1 MINIYFIRHGQ
12 TQWNSEKKLQ
22 GRTDIPLNAAG
33 RAQIAAYQLNE
44 QLRAAKWYCSPLQRA
59 QQTADI
65 LGINPSIEDA
75 IIEMNWGAWEGR
87 KLKEIQ
93 RADPDAFARLEALGI
108 DLMPPEAESPRIVGA
123 RVNDWI
129 EHLAEQSVS
138 VDVGCVSH
146 KGVIR
151 AVYALAAN
159 WDMKNKAEHKMDFHC
174 AQHFCFEDGVWS
186 IGELN
191 IAL

>member
-1 MINIYFIRHGQ
+1 MINVYFIRHGQ

-22 GRTDIPLNAAG
+22 GRTDIPLNAQG
-33 RAQIAAYQLNE
+33 RAQISAYQLNQ
-44 QLRAAKWYCSPLQRA
+44 QLEAASWYCSPLKRA
-59 QQTADI
+59 QQTAAI
-65 LGINPSIEDA
+65 LGINATTENA
-75 IIEMNWGAWEGR
+75 IIEMNWGMWEGQ
-87 KLKEIQ
+87 KLKDIQ
-93 RADPDAFARLEALGI
+93 AADPDEFSRLEALGI
-108 DLMPPEAESPRIVGA
+108 DLMPPDAESPRIVGA
-123 RVNDWI
+123 RVSDWVSL
-129 EHLAEQSVS
+129 LAQQDASI
-138 VDVGCVSH
+138 GCVSH

-174 AQHFCFEDGVWS
+174 AQHFCFDDGVWS